1 MNIISFEKKKMT
13 KFRILRITAHR
24 IYIIMILQYMFC
36 EFMLQDIVNKTL
48 NKITTIYSDLI
59 FPEQDSI
66 FSKKK

>member
-1 MNIISFEKKKMT
+1 
-13 KFRILRITAHR
+13 
-24 IYIIMILQYMFC
+24 MILQYMFC